1 MVGVHRRVSGPGT
14 QERLA
19 LERTRLANERTLLAY
34 VRTFL
39 GFVGLGVAL
48 IAIFDVPSV
57 IPVGLAA
64 MGTGVLLLGVGLS
77 SFLRNRRTYGAHDAT
92 GRAGEAGP

>member
-1 MVGVHRRVSGPGT
+1 VHGRVSGPGA

-19 LERTRLANERTLLAY
+19 RERTRLANERTLLAY

-48 IAIFDVPSV
+48 IAILDVPSAT
-57 IPVGLAA
+57 PLGLAA
-64 MGTGVLLLGVGLS
+64 MGAGVLLLGVGLF
-77 SFLRNRRTYGAHDAT
+77 SFLRYRRAYRASDAM
-92 GRAGEAGP
+92 GRAGEETS